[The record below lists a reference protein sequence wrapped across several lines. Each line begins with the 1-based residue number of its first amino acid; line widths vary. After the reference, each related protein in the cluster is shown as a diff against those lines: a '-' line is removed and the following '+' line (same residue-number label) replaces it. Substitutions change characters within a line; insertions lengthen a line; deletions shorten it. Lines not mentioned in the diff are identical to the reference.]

1 MGQFRI
7 SNLLNDACDRCTLSP
22 LHSLLQQF
30 DPQATIAVSTSA
42 DSIDFGSSSAPT
54 LHILRLRHWTEE
66 LTQHLALMQAHWPS
80 TPTIAVFCAADQAY
94 KDILTGLSSGL
105 DDYVTCPITSQ
116 DLMPRL
122 HRLCT
127 TGPRQAPHTAEPFS
141 RNETTPSIMIGRSP
155 QFTAIIS
162 KIPLLAGTDGTVLIT
177 GETGTGKELVARAIH
192 YRSARRGHPFIALNC
207 SAVPDIL
214 FENELFGHMQGAY
227 TDARQTEPGLVEEAE
242 GGTLFLDEIDS
253 LSRPA
258 QSKLL
263 RFIQHREYRPLG
275 SSRTRQ
281 ANVRLL
287 VATNADLR
295 QLIRTGEF
303 REDLF
308 HRVNVMGITLPPL
321 RQRASDIPLLTRHFL
336 QQHQTDWDEK
346 QRRLTPEAMA
356 LLLRY
361 DWPGNIRE
369 LESVLYRAVLHTADA
384 VISAEALDLPITV
397 SGQQTA
403 PLTLRQ
409 AKQRAA
415 EACEK
420 SYVVCLLTN
429 TEGNISQAARHARID
444 RRALQRLLHKHQVDR
459 ETFKPAETL
468 GFTIIPEK
476 QEGQS

>member
-1 MGQFRI
+1 MNTAMSQFLI
-7 SNLLNDACDRCTLSP
+7 SDMFDAACDRCASIH

-30 DPQATIAVSTSA
+30 DPQATIAVSAAT
-42 DSIDFGSSSAPT
+42 DNIDFGSTAAPS
-54 LHILRLRHWTEE
+54 LHILRLRHWSEA
-66 LTQHLALMQAHWPS
+66 LTQSLALMQAHWPS
-80 TPTIAVFCAADQAY
+80 TPTIAVFCAADQNY
-94 KDILTGLSSGL
+94 KDILAGLRGGL
-105 DDYVTCPITSQ
+105 NDYVTCPVTSK

-127 TGPRQAPHTAEPFS
+127 MVPKEGLHTVEPFS
-141 RNETTPSIMIGRSP
+141 QAGVTSSLMVGQSP
-155 QFTAIIS
+155 PFTAIIK
-162 KIPLLAGTDGTVLIT
+162 KIPLLAGSDVTVLIT

-192 YRSARRGHPFIALNC
+192 YRSTRRGHPFIALNC

-253 LSRPA
+253 LSRSGQA
-258 QSKLL
+258 KLL
-263 RFIQHREYRPLG
+263 RFIQHREYRPIG
-275 SSRTRQ
+275 SARTRQ

-295 QLIRTGEF
+295 QRIRTGEF

-308 HRVNVMGITLPPL
+308 HRINVMDVTLPPL
-321 RQRASDIPLLTRHFL
+321 RQRASDIPLLARHFL
-336 QQHQTDWDEK
+336 HQYQTDWDGKE
-346 QRRLTPEAMA
+346 RRLTPDAMT
-356 LLLRY
+356 LLLHY
-361 DWPGNIRE
+361 DWPGNVRE
-369 LESVLYRAVLHTADA
+369 LESVLQRAIMHTTDP
-384 VISAEALDLPITV
+384 VISAEALDLPIAV
-397 SGQQTA
+397 SDQQTA

-429 TEGNISQAARHARID
+429 THGNISLAARQARID

-459 ETFKPAETL
+459 HTFNTTEAINFPVM
-468 GFTIIPEK
+468 PEK
-476 QEGQS
+476 

>member
-1 MGQFRI
+1 
-7 SNLLNDACDRCTLSP
+7 
-22 LHSLLQQF
+22 
-30 DPQATIAVSTSA
+30 
-42 DSIDFGSSSAPT
+42 
-54 LHILRLRHWTEE
+54 
-66 LTQHLALMQAHWPS
+66 
-80 TPTIAVFCAADQAY
+80 
-94 KDILTGLSSGL
+94 
-105 DDYVTCPITSQ
+105 
-116 DLMPRL
+116 
-122 HRLCT
+122 
-127 TGPRQAPHTAEPFS
+127 
-141 RNETTPSIMIGRSP
+141 MIGQSP
-155 QFTAIIS
+155 QFIAVIK
-162 KIPLLAGTDGTVLIT
+162 KIPLLASTDFTVLIT

-192 YRSARRGHPFIALNC
+192 YRSGRRGHPFIALNC

-214 FENELFGHMQGAY
+214 FENELFGHMSGAY
-227 TDARQTEPGLVEEAE
+227 TDARQAEPGLIEEAE

-253 LSRPA
+253 LSPSA

-295 QLIRTGEF
+295 QRIRIGEF

-308 HRVNVMGITLPPL
+308 HRINVMQITLPPL

-336 QQHQTDWDEK
+336 QQYQADSDGND
-346 QRRLTPEAMA
+346 RRLSPEAMA

-369 LESVLYRAVLHTADA
+369 LESVLHRAVMLTTET
-384 VISAEALDLPITV
+384 VISVEALDLPIAASDPHTV
-397 SGQQTA
+397 S
-403 PLTLRQ
+403 LTLRQ

-429 TEGNISQAARHARID
+429 TNGNISQAARQARID

-459 ETFKPAETL
+459 ETFKPVETIN
-468 GFTIIPEK
+468 FPVMPRE
-476 QEGQS
+476 

>member
-1 MGQFRI
+1 MSSPFLI
-7 SNLLNDACDRCTLSP
+7 SNILDAACDRCTPVS

-30 DPQATIAVSTSA
+30 DPEATIAVNASTS
-42 DSIDFGSSSAPT
+42 SIDFGSIAAPS
-54 LHILRLRHWTEE
+54 LHILRLGHWTEE
-66 LTQHLALMQAHWPS
+66 LTQGLALMQAHWPS
-80 TPTIAVFCAADQAY
+80 TPTIGVFCAADQTY
-94 KDILTGLSSGL
+94 KDILAGLRGGL
-105 DDYVTCPITSQ
+105 NDYVTCPVTSK

-122 HRLCT
+122 HRLYT
-127 TGPRQAPHTAEPFS
+127 MVPKEGLHTVEPFS
-141 RNETTPSIMIGRSP
+141 QARATSSIMVGQSP
-155 QFTAIIS
+155 PFAAIIK
-162 KIPLLAGTDGTVLIT
+162 KIPLLAGTDVTVLIT

-192 YRSARRGHPFIALNC
+192 YRSTRRGHPFIALNC

-258 QSKLL
+258 QAKLL
-263 RFIQHREYRPLG
+263 RFIQHREYRPIG
-275 SSRTRQ
+275 SARTRQ

-295 QLIRTGEF
+295 QRIRTGEF

-308 HRVNVMGITLPPL
+308 HRINVMDVALPPL
-321 RQRASDIPLLTRHFL
+321 RQRASDIPLLARHFL
-336 QQHQTDWDEK
+336 QQYQTDWDGKE
-346 QRRLTPEAMA
+346 RRLTPDAMT
-356 LLLRY
+356 LLLHY

-369 LESVLYRAVLHTADA
+369 LESVLHRAVMLTANP
-384 VISAEALDLPITV
+384 VISAEVLDLPIAV
-397 SGQQTA
+397 SSGQQPA
-403 PLTLRQ
+403 PLTLKQ

-429 TEGNISQAARHARID
+429 THGNISLAARQARID

-459 ETFKPAETL
+459 HTFNTTEAVSFPVM
-468 GFTIIPEK
+468 PEK
-476 QEGQS
+476 